1 MRCAVCGMDYGLSH
15 NCSGIA
21 PLLTAEERAPPPAGF
36 SPGYYLAL
44 AFNIARWDDV
54 AVRQAADD
62 PKALSYGIL
71 FWAVANYLPF
81 AVKAAEFYGRGRS
94 ALGIQTLVGALILLP
109 LAALLAIAQIGTCHL
124 VAKWFC
130 AADGRF
136 VRLIRPLL
144 LGSIVLVLAAIPYVG
159 IIAASIAWIAIFCL
173 VFQEIDNIEPLQ
185 AFLISAVIGIC
196 IRVMQGALFATF

>member
-1 MRCAVCGMDYGLSH
+1 MKCEACGQEALFPHDCQGVRAIPDQTPGS
-15 NCSGIA
+15 STTPIGII
-21 PLLTAEERAPPPAGF
+21 
-36 SPGYYLAL
+36 GYIRQAL
-44 AFNIARWDDV
+44 RIAFWDDD

-81 AVKAAEFYGRGRS
+81 AVKAAEFYSRGRS
-94 ALGIQTLVGALILLP
+94 VLAIQTLVGALIILP
-109 LAALLAIAQIGTCHL
+109 LAALLAITQIGICHL

-130 AADGRF
+130 AADGQF
-136 VRLIRPLL
+136 GHLIRPLL

-159 IIAASIAWIAIFCL
+159 IFAASIAWIAIFCL

-185 AFLISAVIGIC
+185 AFLISAVIGIGFR
-196 IRVMQGALFATF
+196 IFQGVLFGTF